1 MSTPD
6 LPLGTLRRGRGVLE
20 VPGVALGHTAH
31 TGKGRLTGTTVI
43 VPPPGTLAGVDV
55 RGGGPASHETDILAP
70 GTLGY
75 GADAVVLTGG
85 SAFGLVAAHGVQRGL
100 LAAGRGFPAPGLPGV
115 TVPIVPAAG
124 IFDLGRGGEPAAPP
138 VEEDGLAAYRD
149 ARADQPDLRGSV
161 GAGAGAWTG
170 RGLLRGGLGQAVITT
185 PAGHTVAALVVAN
198 PMGGVLDP
206 TGALHCATVL
216 ARYRIAVPQAHGLR
230 ARFAEF
236 HGGEGTSG
244 REGTGA
250 SGGDGDGGGSAGV
263 KGGGGGAGGGTGGGE
278 GAGARNTTIACIVT
292 DARLDAAQATRL
304 AQSAHAGLARAIH
317 PSHTLFDGDAVFALA
332 TGERALAGPEAAAL
346 VELNIA
352 AADVLAAAIVDA
364 VLSAAPDTVPGR
376 VTAAGVPAP
385 PALVEVDPAAAEAW
399 RALP

>member
-149 ARADQPDLRGSV
+149 ARADQPLLRGSV
-161 GAGAGAWTG
+161 GAGVGAWTG
-170 RGLLRGGLGQAVITT
+170 RGLLRGGLGQAAITT

-206 TGALHCATVL
+206 TGLLHCATVL
-216 ARYRIAVPQAHGLR
+216 TRYGIGVPQAHGLR

-236 HGGEGTSG
+236 HGG
-244 REGTGA
+244 A
-250 SGGDGDGGGSAGV
+250 AAHGGSDGDGGDDTSGRA
-263 KGGGGGAGGGTGGGE
+263 

-292 DARLDAAQATRL
+292 DARLDAAQTTRL

-332 TGERALAGPEAAAL
+332 TGARALDDPGSAVL

-352 AADVLAAAIVDA
+352 AADVLSAAIVDA

-385 PALVEVDPAAAEAW
+385 PALGEVDPTTAEAW